1 MRYLEQSDSER
12 QQIEWRLAGVR
23 ELVLNGDAVSDGED
37 EQSSQGVEGGNGYTT
52 LWLHFMPLNC
62 TARNDFN
69 GKFYVLYILP
79 PTTH

>member
-52 LWLHFMPLNC
+52 L
-62 TARNDFN
+62 
-69 GKFYVLYILP
+69 
-79 PTTH
+79 